1 MLWNV
6 VHNGQKL
13 MIFVFPMVIYKKKHN
28 IIVIIIELY
37 QHNNVPNTYFSNTQ
51 NNDSLKSTK
60 LQNRM
65 NNLLSK
71 EQFQT

>member
-6 VHNGQKL
+6 VHNIQKL
-13 MIFVFPMVIYKKKHN
+13 MIIVFPKVIYKKHN

-60 LQNRM
+60 LQNTM